1 MWFRKS
7 RLSRSKI
14 ITERVIESPQL
25 EVLPSPQPLQVYT
38 LQELPDPKAEFI
50 FRFVSTGGVQSTIP
64 PFTIHSFTSVGS
76 TSLILTDVRE
86 EV

>member
-14 ITERVIESPQL
+14 VAERAVGVPQ
-25 EVLPSPQPLQVYT
+25 VTTVTAPQPLQVYT

-50 FRFVSTGGVQSTIP
+50 VRFISTGGVQSTIP

-86 EV
+86 EI